1 MEIRVLNQ
9 EQAAG
14 VANERTRIRE
24 AVPSTSFRQA
34 VDEVNKDAAR
44 EAAGDV
50 QAGAQAEAPTS
61 APTSAL
67 SGSATTHD
75 VVRVQRGDTLVSLTR
90 NYLGEG
96 ASQLSQ
102 RQIYDLA
109 RSIAKENGIRNPDR
123 ILPGQQINMATAAG
137 MPAAAPLSTLAA
149 LRMRQGGTEG
159 IQSVKMSA
167 DSPRIGSPVLE
178 KTLARAVSK
187 GYVPA
192 DEERAVRDRI
202 LQLATRHGFSPD
214 DFARTTLMESDG
226 LNPRA
231 TNGSCH
237 GIIQFCAGGNRGA
250 ASAGYAKN
258 PKEILGLSV
267 LQQLDLVD
275 RYFADTRLKDYGPA
289 SLDNL
294 YLTVLTPN
302 ARAETRADAP
312 LNIAGRQAAYLYEGR
327 DPSGI
332 ITRNSIIHGLK
343 QNARDR
349 LSDVTVARMDRKLM

>member
-1 MEIRVLNQ
+1 MEIRANSND
-9 EQAAG
+9 QAAN
-14 VANERTRIRE
+14 VANERTDRSRIRE

-34 VDEVNKDAAR
+34 VE
-44 EAAGDV
+44 EANN
-50 QAGAQAEAPTS
+50 
-61 APTSAL
+61 
-67 SGSATTHD
+67 D
-75 VVRVQRGDTLVSLTR
+75 VVRVQRGDTLVSLTKH
-90 NYLGEG
+90 YLGDS
-96 ASQLSQ
+96 AAQLNKS
-102 RQIYDLA
+102 QIYDLA
-109 RSIAKENGIRNPDR
+109 RNIAKENGIQNPDR
-123 ILPGQQINMATAAG
+123 IMPGQQINMAP
-137 MPAAAPLSTLAA
+137 MSTLAA
-149 LRMRQGGTEG
+149 LKLRQGGVE
-159 IQSVKMSA
+159 SVQMSQ
-167 DSPRIGSPVLE
+167 DSTRTSAPILE

-192 DEERAVRDRI
+192 QDQSAVREKI
-202 LQLATRHGFSPD
+202 LQLASRHGFSPD

-231 TNGSCH
+231 SNGSCH

-258 PKEILGLSV
+258 PKDILSLSV

-302 ARAETRADAP
+302 ARNETRPDAP
-312 LNIAGRQAAYLYEGR
+312 LNIAGKQAAYLYEGR

-332 ITRNSIIHGLK
+332 ITRNSIVNGLK
-343 QNARDR
+343 LNARDR
-349 LSDVTVARMDRKLM
+349 LTDVTVARVERKVM